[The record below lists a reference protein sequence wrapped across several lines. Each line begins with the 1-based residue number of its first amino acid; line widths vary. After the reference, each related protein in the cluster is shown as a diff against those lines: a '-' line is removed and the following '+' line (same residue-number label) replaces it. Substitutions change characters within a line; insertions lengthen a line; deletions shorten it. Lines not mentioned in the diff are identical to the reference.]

1 MTLLVDQ
8 ERFLTLLNEHKRI
21 LYKVANA
28 YCKNPDNRLDLIQEI
43 VIQLWRSFIQ
53 FDSRSRFSTW
63 MYRIAINV
71 AISFYRTEIRR
82 NRDTLPIA
90 DLGFDIAMADKL
102 LEQPG
107 DDIRR
112 LYQLISQL
120 SELDRALVILYLD
133 GYDYNDIVEIVGI
146 SATNVATKISR
157 IKQRLQRD
165 FATA

>member
-1 MTLLVDQ
+1 M
-8 ERFLTLLNEHKRI
+8 
-21 LYKVANA
+21 
-28 YCKNPDNRLDLIQEI
+28 
-43 VIQLWRSFIQ
+43 
-53 FDSRSRFSTW
+53 
-63 MYRIAINV
+63 NV
-71 AISFYRTEIRR
+71 AISFYRTESRR

-90 DLGFDIAMADKL
+90 DLAFDIAVADEL
-102 LEQPG
+102 LEQAG

-133 GYDYNDIVEIVGI
+133 GYGHEDIAEIVGI